1 MIEIA
6 GRPVSD
12 SHPCF
17 VIAEIGVNHNGCIE
31 TAHRLIE
38 AAADSGADAV
48 KFQTF
53 RADDL
58 VAENTPTASYQN
70 ENCGAQNQNDMLKAL
85 ELTAAQFIELQQT
98 AQARGLIFLSTA
110 FDEPS
115 LQTIT
120 QMGVPAIKWPSGELT
135 NWPLLAKAIEY
146 GRPIILSTG
155 MASLSEVEATLAF
168 VDHRVPLVILQC
180 VSDYPAPL
188 EDQNFRTLD
197 GFKSM
202 FNLDVGFS
210 DHTLGVEGAII
221 ARAKG
226 MCVWEKHLTLS
237 RDLPGPDHKAST
249 EPAEFKAMVE
259 IIRRVELSLGDGV
272 KAPNTRELETRELVR
287 KSLYFRHSLP
297 AGHNVSIDDFVA
309 KRPGD
314 GLPPTQVESIV
325 GSVLKRTVQANE
337 RVTLSDFRHD

>member
-31 TAHRLIE
+31 TAHKLIE

-70 ENCGAQNQNDMLKAL
+70 ENCGAQNQNAMLRAL
-85 ELTAAQFIELQQT
+85 ELTASEFIELQQA

-155 MASLSEVEATLAF
+155 MASLSELEATVAF

-180 VSDYPAPL
+180 VSDYPSPL
-188 EDQNFRTLD
+188 EDQNLRTLD
-197 GFKSM
+197 CFKSM

-259 IIRRVELSLGDGV
+259 VIRRVESSLGDGV

-287 KSLYFRHSLP
+287 KSLYFRRSLP

-314 GLPPTQVESIV
+314 GLPPNQVESIV
-325 GSVLKRTVQANE
+325 GSVLRRAVQVNE
-337 RVTLSDFRHD
+337 RVALSDFRHD